1 MVAVNTTVEIN
12 RDGAWVPGIIVDVST
27 HRLVVAVNGDRA
39 HRAYIARNVSNWRT
53 VPKVTNNIRGAAR
66 RRAIQDAH
74 NVFAGV
80 R

>member
-12 RDGAWVPGIIVDVST
+12 RDGAWVPGVIVEVRT

-39 HRAYIARNVSNWRT
+39 HRAYIARHVNNWRM
-53 VPKVTNNIRGAAR
+53 VPKVLNNIRGASR

-74 NVFAGV
+74 NVFAGA